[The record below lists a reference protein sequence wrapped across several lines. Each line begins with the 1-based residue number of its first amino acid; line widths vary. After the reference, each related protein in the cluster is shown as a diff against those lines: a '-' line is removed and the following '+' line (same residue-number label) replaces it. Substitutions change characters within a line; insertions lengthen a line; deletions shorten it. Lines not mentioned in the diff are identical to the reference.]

1 MKHKEEIV
9 AYLDR
14 YSSKSEPKSIS
25 EIAETLS
32 IDEESVG
39 YVVHDLLA
47 MNALGIEKSPDKYNF
62 LYYIIHHHQHHKN

>member
-1 MKHKEEIV
+1 MKHKDEIV

-14 YSSKSEPKSIS
+14 YSSKTQPKSIS

-39 YVVHDLLA
+39 FVIHDLLA
-47 MNALGIEKSPDKYNF
+47 THVLGIEKSPDKYNF
-62 LYYIIHHHQHHKN
+62 LYYKIV